1 MNTSILSLDQVSYR
15 VRDAIILENISF
27 NVETGEKVILTGPSG
42 SGKSTLLKL
51 VGSILTPTE
60 GTISYNGESISS
72 IEPTAYRKEV
82 SYVFQNAQ
90 LFDETVRDNLSFP
103 YTIREETF
111 DEKLAKDYLEQVK
124 LPTNYLDK
132 PIKELS
138 GGEKQRIA
146 LIRNLLFE
154 PRVLLLDEV
163 TSSLDAK
170 NREIILGMI
179 EKLNKEEERT
189 ILMITH
195 DQNQVEKADRVITIV
210 DGRLEESA

>member
-60 GTISYNGESISS
+60 GTISYNGESILS
-72 IEPTAYRKEV
+72 IEPTTYRKEV

-154 PRVLLLDEV
+154 PKVLLLDEV

-170 NREIILGMI
+170 NREIILEMI